1 MAVQEGIKGLGQ
13 NLTLNM
19 LKKKVLLA
27 FLKMGA
33 WTCQFILNKYSSW
46 KFSLFATSLI
56 QSVKVINET
65 VTYE

>member
-19 LKKKVLLA
+19 LKKVLLA

-33 WTCQFILNKYSSW
+33 
-46 KFSLFATSLI
+46 
-56 QSVKVINET
+56 
-65 VTYE
+65 